1 MTFSLSPTTGVVVT
15 GGASGLGRETCLAL
29 AEAGRPVAVWDVQ
42 AEQAAT
48 TAKECADRFGVI
60 AHAQT
65 IDLRDDAALPA
76 AAEETLEA
84 LPSVG
89 GFVHAAGVMLV
100 APFGA
105 IDDENWTTT
114 MDVNLRA
121 FVTAGQLLLPALRAA
136 CPGSAIV
143 AVASTEA
150 LRGQPLIPAY
160 AASKHAVVGLVKS
173 LARSLGPEI
182 RVNAV
187 CPGFMDTPM
196 LAKSMAEVPEEVVQ
210 QSLQAVPLAR
220 FSHPAEVARV
230 IRFLLGDEAS
240 YVSGAAI
247 PVDGGMLA

>member
-1 MTFSLSPTTGVVVT
+1 MTLSLSPTTGVVVT

-29 AEAGRPVAVWDVQ
+29 AEAGRPVAVLDVQ
-42 AEQAAT
+42 AEGAAT

-65 IDLRDDAALPA
+65 IDLRDDAALKPA
-76 AAEETLEA
+76 VDETLEA

-89 GFVHAAGVMLV
+89 GFVHAAGVTLL
-100 APFGA
+100 APFGT
-105 IDDENWTTT
+105 IDDANWNTT
-114 MDVNLRA
+114 MDVNLRS
-121 FVTAGQLLLPALRAA
+121 FVTLGQLLLPSLRAA
-136 CPGSAIV
+136 GPGAAIA
-143 AVASTEA
+143 AVSSTEG

-160 AASKHAVVGLVKS
+160 SASKHGVVGLVKS

-196 LAKSMAEVPEEVVQ
+196 LAKSMVEAGDEVVQ
-210 QSLQAVPLAR
+210 QSLRMVPLAR

-230 IRFLLGDEAS
+230 IRFLLSDEAS

-247 PVDGGMLA
+247 PVDGGMLS